1 MSLKDTTVYDK
12 LKADNWEEWE
22 QNTLNLLDTKHLQEY
37 TKVDYGPAIERS
49 KEYCCLRQQEVL
61 NFATSS
67 SPSLSSSRKDSA
79 SSIEG
84 EKATTIIKKA
94 SDKVT
99 DLVATINLL
108 RSVKGDGAPE
118 QVQ

>member
-12 LKADNWEEWE
+12 LEADNWEEWE
-22 QNTLNLLDTKHLQEY
+22 QNTLNLLNTKHLQEY
-37 TKVDYGPAIERS
+37 TEVDYGPAIECS
-49 KEYCCLRQQEVL
+49 KEYHRLHQQEVL

-67 SPSLSSSRKDSA
+67 PSSSSSSGKDSA
-79 SSIEG
+79 SSIKG
-84 EKATTIIKKA
+84 EKATAIIKKA

-108 RSVKGDGAPE
+108 HSA
-118 QVQ
+118 QV